1 MARLRSQDALMQELQ
16 QERLDVAA
24 GDAAKLR
31 TPRSRAKKTFPVATP
46 SSTPAAGSLK
56 SQDDAS
62 WGAVRD
68 VPCIGCIK
76 SLAASGSDGSCHDQ
90 KDSSAARCARCS
102 KGHKCIPVP
111 FYLMPFVDE
120 LYMAKRALASA
131 EEMDA
136 PTPSKKRTRAGVE
149 KENSTL
155 NLAPLGTRSKHA
167 AGKFSEVDELQ
178 KQIEALT
185 EERDVLLAEQEA
197 DRKEAVSRSA
207 KEGKAVVSAKKKGKQ
222 AAVQSVSRS
231 VDDHP
236 VESYREWHLKHEK
249 AKADIEAVLATLHP
263 PPKE

>member
-46 SSTPAAGSLK
+46 SSTPAAGSSK

-136 PTPSKKRTRAGVE
+136 PTPSKKRTRAGKAALE
-149 KENSTL
+149 HFE
-155 NLAPLGTRSKHA
+155 